1 MTTLGL
7 VSMSRR
13 AESRGSPPQRGV
25 SLIEQEIQLGLR
37 PCEGSALLKRTATL
51 LLIVLLML
59 GCNSVD
65 RSVDPAIGLSCGSGP
80 RFSAEEL
87 IDRTRRG
94 GEPLDSTLTSFLS
107 TPEAA
112 RAGLPK
118 SGWFLVRS
126 TTSSALFLAPSTLAD
141 APFAMVTLRKG
152 SDRNWSTETWGGCVP
167 ALNSERAAV
176 GSWDLAQAPDRAST
190 ELETLVTE
198 ADCTGSERAGG
209 RVLPPSIEYSESN
222 VVVTFWITPF
232 ATSQEAVPC
241 IGAPPTPYVV
251 KLTEPLGGRVLLD
264 GGVLPHRPVV
274 VTAPPRDPGDASP
287 GPPIW

>member
-1 MTTLGL
+1 MTTLGV
-7 VSMSRR
+7 VSMLRR
-13 AESRGSPPQRGV
+13 AESRGSPPHRGV
-25 SLIEQEIQLGLR
+25 SLIEHEIHLGLR
-37 PCEGSALLKRTATL
+37 QCGRSALLKRTAML
-51 LLIVLLML
+51 LLIVFLML

-65 RSVDPAIGLSCGSGP
+65 RSADPAIGLSCGSGP

-94 GEPLDSTLTSFLS
+94 GEPLDSTVASFVS

-141 APFAMVTLRKG
+141 APFAMVVLKG
-152 SDRNWSTETWGGCVP
+152 SDGRWATETWGGCVP
-167 ALNSERAAV
+167 ALNSARAAV
-176 GSWDLAQAPDRAST
+176 GSWDLARVPDRASM
-190 ELETLVTE
+190 ELEALVTE
-198 ADCTGSERAGG
+198 ADCTGGERAGG
-209 RVLPPSIEYSESN
+209 RVLPPSVEYSESN

-287 GPPIW
+287 GPPIR